1 MLSILL
7 VDDDREF
14 TAVASH
20 IIDFLGHTVS
30 VAANLEEAT
39 EWLQHNNF
47 DHILLDFMLPDGSGI
62 HLMDR
67 VQQLFP
73 VPKVTFITG
82 HPSVKSIIAELC
94 GPKVDYLL
102 KPIQREALEQ
112 VLSPGKAKI
121 KKAAANQGKKHFD
134 WLIGEAEPMQQ
145 LYTMIERVAA
155 SNANVML
162 MGESGVGKEV
172 VASAIHNASKTAGQL
187 VATNCGGLS

>member
-1 MLSILL
+1 
-7 VDDDREF
+7 
-14 TAVASH
+14 
-20 IIDFLGHTVS
+20 
-30 VAANLEEAT
+30 
-39 EWLQHNNF
+39 
-47 DHILLDFMLPDGSGI
+47 MLPDGSGI

-112 VLSPGKAKI
+112 VLSPAKVKV
-121 KKAAANQGKKHFD
+121 KKGAPSEVKKHFD
-134 WLIGEAEPMQQ
+134 CLIGESEPMQQ

-172 VASAIHNASKTAGQL
+172 VASAIHNASKA
-187 VATNCGGLS
+187 

>member
-1 MLSILL
+1 L

-14 TAVASH
+14 TDVASH

-30 VAANLEEAT
+30 VAANLAEAN

-102 KPIQREALEQ
+102 KPI
-112 VLSPGKAKI
+112 
-121 KKAAANQGKKHFD
+121 
-134 WLIGEAEPMQQ
+134 
-145 LYTMIERVAA
+145 
-155 SNANVML
+155 
-162 MGESGVGKEV
+162 
-172 VASAIHNASKTAGQL
+172 
-187 VATNCGGLS
+187 

>member
-7 VDDDREF
+7 VDDDHEF
-14 TAVASH
+14 TEVASH

-30 VAANLEEAT
+30 VAGSLAEAN
-39 EWLQHNNF
+39 EWLEHNSF

-67 VQQLFP
+67 VQHLFP

-102 KPIQREALEQ
+102 KPIQRECLER
-112 VLSPGKAKI
+112 VLNPARQKAK
-121 KKAAANQGKKHFD
+121 KSS
-134 WLIGEAEPMQQ
+134 MQK
-145 LYTMIERVAA
+145 
-155 SNANVML
+155 L
-162 MGESGVGKEV
+162 MF
-172 VASAIHNASKTAGQL
+172 
-187 VATNCGGLS
+187 